1 MGWAVEGVPSFRRR
15 KQGQS
20 LAEMEVMAKGEVS
33 CREREDTYKGEYEG
47 VVRNIS
53 RIVRQ
58 C

>member
-1 MGWAVEGVPSFRRR
+1 
-15 KQGQS
+15 
-20 LAEMEVMAKGEVS
+20 MEVMAKGEVS